1 MADLPH
7 PRRLWAD
14 GSIVDVAGIAVT
26 RLTPGPAPTVS
37 TSGSGGVVHIIGA
50 DDKTTLVRLDVP
62 LGDAA
67 GFWHPGAGWDRH
79 LAADWMTGWRTVGL
93 VDSSPLGCLHD
104 SAGRAMLGFATDRL
118 VPTTRLRYGV
128 GERTGR
134 FGVWLAMDLRPGERC
149 RIRVAAGNEQVMGT
163 VRSLVHWQSCTT
175 SDGLASATHNAAP
188 PTDAPAAPT
197 GGSATPT
204 GDPAPTGGSPAR
216 DGGLPGA
223 VGGFSVPEAGRVPAY
238 STWYSFHQ
246 EVSAAAVETEA
257 GLAAELGCGLLI
269 LDDGWQRGAHGG
281 GYAGCG
287 DWEPDPEKFPDF
299 GAHVRTVRGLGLAYM
314 AWIAPLLLGDDSA
327 ARGRL
332 AAFAPH
338 ARPDWRCHVLDPRHE
353 EVRRFVVDSCVR
365 LVERYDLDGLKI
377 DFLDAAMAYADD
389 PLQGEPEAQREPE
402 AQLGRGAQ
410 RDREAQP
417 DREDLPDREAEPDQ
431 HAQRDRD
438 AQRDQNADPD
448 QGACRDAGQNGLP
461 RHSTPRDCGP
471 ERERHPGDD
480 GARAD
485 VGEAMRAL
493 LSELRDRLRA
503 VRGADLLIELRQP
516 YTGAG
521 MLEFGNLLRAGDCP
535 ADAAGNRVRTL
546 DLSVA
551 RRESAVH
558 SDMLMWDLQAPPQAA
573 ARQLLSV
580 LHAVPQI
587 SVRLSRLPE
596 GQRAM
601 TAFWL
606 AFWRERR
613 DVLTRGDLDAGRP
626 DELHPVVVAR
636 DAARAVVIVHS
647 PSHAAR
653 LDPTGLA
660 EIAVVND
667 TAAEHVLL
675 DLTHPAAARLDVRDV
690 RGAPVRRESARLEA
704 GPRRLAIPPS
714 GLCLI
719 RPA

>member
-7 PRRLWAD
+7 PRSLWAD
-14 GSIVDVAGIAVT
+14 GSTVDVAGIAIT
-26 RLTPGPAPTVS
+26 RLTPGPAPVVS
-37 TSGSGGVVHIIGA
+37 TADGGGVVDVIGA
-50 DDKTTLVRLDVP
+50 ADKTTLVRLDVP

-79 LAADWMTGWRTVGL
+79 LPADWMTRWRTVGL
-93 VDSSPLGCLHD
+93 VDSAPLGCLHD

-118 VPTTRLRYGV
+118 VLTTRLRYGV

-149 RIRVAAGNEQVMGT
+149 RIRVASGNEQVMRT
-163 VRSLVHWQSCTT
+163 VQSLVRWQSSTA
-175 SDGLASATHNAAP
+175 SDGLAPATDNAAT
-188 PTDAPAAPT
+188 PTGNPAGSTCVPTAPT
-197 GGSATPT
+197 SDPPVPTANSAAPT
-204 GDPAPTGGSPAR
+204 GDPAVSAGNPAVPAGNAAVLTAGSAVPGGGPAGPG
-216 DGGLPGA
+216 GGLP
-223 VGGFSVPEAGRVPAY
+223 VPEAGRVPAY

-246 EVSAAAVETEA
+246 EVTATDVEAEA

-299 GAHVRTVRGLGLAYM
+299 GAHVRTVRGLGLAYL

-327 ARGRL
+327 ARDRL

-389 PLQGEPEAQREPE
+389 PAQGDP
-402 AQLGRGAQ
+402 
-410 RDREAQP
+410 
-417 DREDLPDREAEPDQ
+417 
-431 HAQRDRD
+431 D
-438 AQRDQNADPD
+438 AQRDLEGRGVQDAEPD
-448 QGACRDAGQNGLP
+448 RGARRDAGQGGRSRHNAP
-461 RHSTPRDCGP
+461 REQSA
-471 ERERHPGDD
+471 ERERRPGDD
-480 GARAD
+480 GARTD
-485 VGEAMRAL
+485 VGEAMRVL
-493 LSELRDRLRA
+493 LTELRDRLQA

-546 DLSVA
+546 DLSAA

-558 SDMLMWDLQAPPQAA
+558 SDMLMWDPQAPPRAA

-596 GQRAM
+596 GHRAM

-626 DELHPVVVAR
+626 DELHPVVIAR
-636 DAARAVVIVHS
+636 DAARAVVTVHS

-660 EIAVVND
+660 EIAVVNN

-690 RGAPVRRESARLEA
+690 CGVPVRRASARLEA